1 MIFHLYFTQ
10 FQMLFKILNSQN
22 IIKKEYVILE
32 VKNRKTNFLISL
44 LIFIQLNFMFIFY
57 QFFNKLS
64 NQSYNNPNPITNLF
78 FSPTLSNWIKN
89 HVFFV
94 INKSQYNIP
103 SPLIFS
109 HFHVISYLTV
119 FCIPTKHSTWLKL
132 ASAAIFA
139 YEVLCMNLYYCF

>member
-119 FCIPTKHSTWLKL
+119 FCIPTKHSTWLE
-132 ASAAIFA
+132 STI
-139 YEVLCMNLYYCF
+139 MMS